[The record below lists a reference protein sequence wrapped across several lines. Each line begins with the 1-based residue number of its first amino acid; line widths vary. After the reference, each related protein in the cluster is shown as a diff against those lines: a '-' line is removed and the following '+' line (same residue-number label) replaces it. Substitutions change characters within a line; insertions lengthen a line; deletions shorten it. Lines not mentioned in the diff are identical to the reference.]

1 MIKKVK
7 YGNFLS
13 LKGNRVFVTNDRGQ
27 EWEFKRY
34 GVSESYVRG
43 YLSVMGEDDGIKSLI
58 EKGNLIP
65 IYGGEMNL

>member
-13 LKGNRVFVTNDRGQ
+13 LKGSRVFVTNDCGQ
-27 EWEFKRY
+27 EWEFKRH

-43 YLSVMGEDDGIKSLI
+43 YLSVMGEDEGIKSLI
-58 EKGNLIP
+58 EKGSLIP